1 MVVMKMFVTAVVM
14 YVQVMILAMIH
25 VMIHVIILVMIPEE
39 KIENGEP

>member
-1 MVVMKMFVTAVVM
+1 MKMFVTAVVM